1 MFKKSKQEESA
12 INGALSILEKHMRYN
27 AIQMSEPKAVVDYL
41 KLRFAGL
48 GHEEFHVVF
57 LDAQNKVIVT
67 ESMFRGTLTATSV
80 YPREVVK
87 KALEFNAA
95 AVILAHNHPS
105 GNATASQ
112 ADIDLT
118 RKLREG
124 GRLLEIQVL
133 DHLIVAGQKY
143 LSFADEG
150 LL

>member
-1 MFKKSKQEESA
+1 MFKMSEQEESA

-27 AIQMSEPKAVVDYL
+27 AIQMSEPKVVVDYL

-67 ESMFRGTLTATSV
+67 EPMFRGTLTATSV

-105 GNATASQ
+105 GLAEPSR
-112 ADIDLT
+112 ADEMITDTLKRALTLIDV
-118 RKLREG
+118 R
-124 GRLLEIQVL
+124 VL
-133 DHLIVAGQKY
+133 DHIIAAGSNSV
-143 LSFADEG
+143 SFAERG